1 MKSLKKITLFLLA
14 VALIF
19 TVIFMLN
26 SSNSTVVSLQPNRE
40 MNSDYQKS
48 DIPADFFPK
57 TLHILAIGDSL
68 TKGVG
73 DTTNKGGYLNY
84 LQKHLETLKEIKDV
98 EITNLGITGQRSDQL
113 LKRLKLEEV
122 QKSIQESDMVFITIG
137 GNDLMKI
144 VKNNFTNLQVDV
156 FEDELDNYQN
166 RLNSILSEV
175 KNVNPSA
182 TVVLLGVYNPFS
194 DMFGDIDEFQL
205 IVNEWNDA
213 SLKIVNQ
220 YENTIFV
227 NISKIFAETDSN
239 LLYEDHF
246 HPNNKGYKLIAKE
259 VFKTLKEYRNSE
271 EKDREEEVAHE

>member
-1 MKSLKKITLFLLA
+1 
-14 VALIF
+14 
-19 TVIFMLN
+19 MLN